1 MRPNSLFFDREKNQG
16 FLRTM
21 SMIVTVVFLVLTG
34 YLLIRYKR
42 FAYLLRGELF
52 ATPMFGFLLLGYL
65 ALAVAAVF
73 LIRRANCRVK
83 RMPALWA
90 LAIFLVAFLPRVLI
104 LLILRAP
111 AFGGELFSRLNLSA
125 LFLNANI
132 KENFPALF
140 ACAAGSL
147 SAVAV
152 YLLARRFD
160 DGSAPAA
167 GLLFALYPA
176 NMISCLH
183 QPLMQAVVLFA
194 LLSVLFALEA
204 FAALEPR
211 RAVAFSALSGLAL
224 AACGVA
230 LASVWLVALAFG
242 VFWAMLFFS
251 SFGQKGE
258 PRRLLLFALA
268 FCTVLFALSVLS
280 LASPIGDLL
289 DADLPGATAPGA
301 AQQAREGETLLGLL
315 DWETLQKGYD
325 LQGGPVRLDQNL
337 AQLWLEKDTALTVA
351 TDSAA
356 FRASALVPL
365 SQGIRLLD
373 FFFVAGVLLFA
384 WIGGLLRRRG
394 GAGDLLLLVFLVW
407 ALAHLFSDRQAIAR
421 ALGMPILMILASF
434 GVFAL
439 VGTEPRPKEHGKYAS
454 CVNRGALNFGELPP
468 TDAGLE
474 QKSAFHPSSGGSA
487 KTEKHSALY
496 AAMEADKAQQKQQY
510 NHPTGG
516 F

>member
-1 MRPNSLFFDREKNQG
+1 
-16 FLRTM
+16 
-21 SMIVTVVFLVLTG
+21 
-34 YLLIRYKR
+34 
-42 FAYLLRGELF
+42 
-52 ATPMFGFLLLGYL
+52 
-65 ALAVAAVF
+65 
-73 LIRRANCRVK
+73 
-83 RMPALWA
+83 MP
-90 LAIFLVAFLPRVLI
+90 V
-104 LLILRAP
+104 
-111 AFGGELFSRLNLSA
+111 
-125 LFLNANI
+125 
-132 KENFPALF
+132 LF

-176 NMISCLH
+176 NMITCLH
-183 QPLMQAVVLFA
+183 QPLMQVVVLFA

-204 FAALEPR
+204 FAAPEPR
-211 RAVAFSALSGLAL
+211 RAIAFSALSGFAL
-224 AACGVA
+224 AACGIA

-242 VFWAMLFFS
+242 AFWAILFFS
-251 SFGQKGE
+251 AFGQEGE
-258 PRRLLLFALA
+258 PRRLLLLALA
-268 FCTVLFALSVLS
+268 FCAVLFTLRVLS
-280 LASPIGDLL
+280 LASPLRGLLDVDLL
-289 DADLPGATAPGA
+289 GATAPGA
-301 AQQAREGETLLGLL
+301 AQQAREGEALL
-315 DWETLQKGYD
+315 DSLDWDTLQKGYD
-325 LQGGPVRLDQNL
+325 LQGRPVRLDENL
-337 AQLWLEKDTALTVA
+337 AQLWLEKDDALTA
-351 TDSAA
+351 TTNSVA
-356 FRASALVPL
+356 FRASALALL

-373 FFFVAGVLLFA
+373 FFFVAGVLLLA

-421 ALGMPILMILASF
+421 ALGMPILMILAAF

-474 QKSAFHPSSGGSA
+474 RKSAFHPQSGGTA
-487 KTEKHSALY
+487 KTSKHSALY
-496 AAMEADKAQQKQQY
+496 AAMEADMAQQSQQN